1 MALAPLGG
9 VGVIV
14 KTRRKARIGAEER
27 EWGSRRRCHFLNSG
41 VAHFGD
47 GVGTDTYVGVGV
59 DSCVSVGVDSCVG
72 VVEVIVDSRLGVGAF
87 SSKPS
92 AAPPKCLLP
101 IGVTAS
107 DLSSA
112 LPTAE
117 GIEVSDVGVDVD
129 DDADEDDDDNDDDS
143 MALEAAWTSS

>member
-1 MALAPLGG
+1 MMIMALAPLGG

-59 DSCVSVGVDSCVG
+59 DSCVG
-72 VVEVIVDSRLGVGAF
+72 VVEVVVDSRLGVGAF

-129 DDADEDDDDNDDDS
+129 DDADEDDDDNGDDS